1 MTPRPAM
8 THASSLASLLRS
20 RPAMAAT
27 VLLMSSGISA
37 TTFAQATPPATGGAT
52 GTAGSVGAGGAATAA
67 APAATPTANP
77 ALPVRHSWTS
87 DRRDFAVGDIVT
99 VLIDDYTISTA
110 VKENIASDQRS
121 RELGVNAQ
129 LPTSSK
135 SVGINTR
142 NNGSQQQRGTAR
154 RENRFQ
160 NEMSVRIV
168 AVGQNGLLQLK
179 GTKNINVDKAQQ
191 DVEFTGWVR
200 AEDISTQN
208 VVESNRVAD
217 ATIGYL
223 SPGPLGKPKQGI
235 LTRIVGALWP

>member
-1 MTPRPAM
+1 MTLRPFM
-8 THASSLASLLRS
+8 THSSSLASLLRS

-27 VLLMSSGISA
+27 VLLMSTGISA
-37 TTFAQATPPATGGAT
+37 NSFAQATPPATGGAT
-52 GTAGSVGAGGAATAA
+52 GTAGTIGAGAGAASATTAA
-67 APAATPTANP
+67 AASNP
-77 ALPVRHSWTS
+77 ALPVRSSWTS

-110 VKENIASDQRS
+110 IKENIASDQRT
-121 RELGVNAQ
+121 RELGLNAQ

-168 AVGQNGLLQLK
+168 AVGANGLLQLK

-217 ATIGYL
+217 ASIGYL

-235 LTRIVGALWP
+235 LTRIVGVFWP